1 MTNPV
6 KPWSNHRQV
15 LWAIGVFSL
24 LLLAF
29 GLFMVWFLQGG
40 FDSGKQKSPPGLAD
54 LFGTLLL
61 GIPCVYYIVVAHRAW
76 SRKIQ
81 RSEWRRVAFR
91 FDIRS
96 CGVRKLTTS
105 DQRVAGSSPAGRR
118 HFVSATCPE
127 RLVAQ
132 GDLKDL
138 QPPSFP
144 LKREARP

>member
-76 SRKIQ
+76 SRKLWIIGLVIH
-81 RSEWRRVAFR
+81 SVLLALF
-91 FDIRS
+91 I
-96 CGVRKLTTS
+96 LALITS
-105 DQRVAGSSPAGRR
+105 RGSAAIALP
-118 HFVSATCPE
+118 FL
-127 RLVAQ
+127 LVGPVTWILYA
-132 GDLKDL
+132 
-138 QPPSFP
+138 
-144 LKREARP
+144 KRNTLSR